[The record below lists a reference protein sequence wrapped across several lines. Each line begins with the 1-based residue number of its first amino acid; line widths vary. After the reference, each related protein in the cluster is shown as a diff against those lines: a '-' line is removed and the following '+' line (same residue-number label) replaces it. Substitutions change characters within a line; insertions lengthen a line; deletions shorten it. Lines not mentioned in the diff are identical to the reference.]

1 MLPFGPF
8 ELIII
13 LVIFMIFFGAGKLGD
28 LGGALRK
35 GVTLYKQNAGIGE
48 GDKNDKNKDDNKPVK
63 G

>member
-13 LVIFMIFFGAGKLGD
+13 LVIFLIFFGAGKLGD
-28 LGGALRK
+28 LGGALRRSI
-35 GVTLYKQNAGIGE
+35 TLFKQNAGIGE
-48 GDKNDKNKDDNKPVK
+48 GEEKDQNKPLK

>member
-13 LVIFMIFFGAGKLGD
+13 LVIFLIFFGAGKLGD
-28 LGGALRK
+28 LGGALRRSI
-35 GVTLYKQNAGIGE
+35 TLFKQNAGIGK
-48 GDKNDKNKDDNKPVK
+48 GDEKNGKKPLK